1 MLMTKDDK
9 NVCFNSNRQNIQSD
23 LSYNITTEI
32 GATDTTGLRT
42 EYMLLYLI
50 NIVLSHILFLFSYFM
65 AGFANKDK
73 LVFYLSFINIV

>member
-42 EYMLLYLI
+42 EYMDRIYAAISYKILYLAIYCFFLVISWLALQIKI
-50 NIVLSHILFLFSYFM
+50 NLFST
-65 AGFANKDK
+65 
-73 LVFYLSFINIV
+73 

>member
-42 EYMLLYLI
+42 EYIMLLYLI
-50 NIVLSHILFLFSYFM
+50 KYCT
-65 AGFANKDK
+65 
-73 LVFYLSFINIV
+73 